1 MYTNHVSHFYWNHQ
15 DLLGEGGFGKVF
27 KAHDLTK
34 VGTPEE
40 LVAVKLMKYN
50 EIHGDPTLIQ
60 LWKNESQCIMTLKG
74 DYVANALEIIDKQ
87 PPNIFV
93 VARLC
98 DGGDLRKV
106 MNKRNGQPFPETEA
120 LKIFKDM
127 LNGMKTI
134 VDHGYV
140 HRDLK
145 PENTFITKG
154 KYQIADFG
162 FCQIVKP
169 GQ

>member
-1 MYTNHVSHFYWNHQ
+1 
-15 DLLGEGGFGKVF
+15 
-27 KAHDLTK
+27 
-34 VGTPEE
+34 
-40 LVAVKLMKYN
+40 
-50 EIHGDPTLIQ
+50 
-60 LWKNESQCIMTLKG
+60 MTLKG